1 MMIPAPMP
9 VSVLV
14 TMSSVSV
21 RESVQPIPPMRNMVQ
36 PSTNS
41 RILLWRTL
49 HRPASSIKG
58 IIISEG
64 SDSSISTSSFE
75 AEGNM
80 VSRSSR
86 MGDMANP
93 GSDTTADTDHIEI
106 SAIRGI
112 VPFPVVTFIAD
123 VLEAMSNS
131 YAEYTR
137 VAERCFLSIAVAH
150 TARDVGKGA
159 KCGP

>member
-1 MMIPAPMP
+1 
-9 VSVLV
+9 
-14 TMSSVSV
+14 
-21 RESVQPIPPMRNMVQ
+21 
-36 PSTNS
+36 
-41 RILLWRTL
+41 
-49 HRPASSIKG
+49 
-58 IIISEG
+58 
-64 SDSSISTSSFE
+64 
-75 AEGNM
+75 M

-137 VAERCFLSIAVAH
+137 VAEKVFFALLSIAVAH